1 MENELTRFAKA
12 FPTEADL
19 IKSIATMFRR
29 RTDITGV
36 HILDG
41 THERGKDLV
50 FYAPDPVGQRT
61 LHACVV
67 KNKKIVG
74 TAGSAYSPTT
84 VLEQASQ
91 ALLTP
96 YHAPNGQEEY
106 VSQVHVM
113 CPHEIPA
120 SSLYAIQG
128 GLRGRGSFCCGGQL
142 LEMFKLYWSDFLFD
156 TGSLGIYV
164 TQLQT
169 RIDKDDPVSVLFS
182 DHSVFFGAAGL
193 KKTYVR
199 QKFHITLAHL
209 AFLGAVPTLND
220 IRSRMTLDEANGLRK
235 KLLELVT
242 VLEIP
247 HVRYRSDDTDE
258 PLRIAHLLTDRAEWI
273 KTSWDR
279 AYRDYERELL
289 AQKENPQGRSKA
301 QVHLAFTDLDR
312 DALQEIL
319 AYCATELAFIQR
331 TLTSA
336 NQFVGT
342 VRAATLE
349 MLNATGYLDYCR
361 GQEMAN
367 LLPDLIRATRSES
380 YPLTNVSIQD
390 VHSVLITGPAG
401 YGKSSF
407 CFHNAKADATAL
419 IEKKSTLLPVYVKLH
434 QLASHKLGTYQEE
447 FYVTSELS
455 GLADPANSSGKGRI
469 ERIRLYLDGMDEI
482 PRIERQREITAL
494 ALKAQEND
502 PRIEIVITA
511 RDYVHGPWLN
521 SMPRIKL
528 NELDDAQIDEL
539 VAGLLDE
546 NAEQIAQFHSELKKV
561 PSLKSLMQI
570 PLLATLIVS
579 VFRKRTALP
588 ENRVK
593 LYDIFLDLMC
603 GGWDLVKN
611 VSRPTEFGV
620 RVKLAMLTR
629 LAGLAHINKK
639 RDFTLHE
646 IRIAIKD
653 TNPALEHRY
662 QAMLAEIIQNG
673 VLIRSGSTYAFK
685 HLSFQEY
692 LAALDLN
699 EPSGKKQKKVL
710 KWYLDGDEWWFQTLS
725 FYVGMLGKPQQM
737 EEWIAENSPDAANLT
752 YSIAARITRLLQA
765 IMDSHPGYSSNVLI
779 YAFGFC
785 LMSGQGKM
793 GCSLFA

>member
-19 IKSIATMFRR
+19 IKGIATMFRR

-41 THERGKDLV
+41 THERGKDIV
-50 FYAPDPVGQRT
+50 FYAIDPVGQRT

-74 TAGSAYSPTT
+74 TVGTAYSPTT
-84 VLEQASQ
+84 VLEQARQ
-91 ALLTP
+91 ALQTP
-96 YHAPNGQEEY
+96 YHTPTGQEEY

-113 CPHEIPA
+113 SPHEIPA
-120 SSLYAIQG
+120 SSLYAIQS
-128 GLRGRGSFCCGGQL
+128 GLRGSGTFCCGGQL
-142 LEMFKLYWSDFLFD
+142 LEMFKLYWPDFLFD
-156 TGSLGIYV
+156 SGSLGIYV

-182 DHSVFFGAAGL
+182 DHSVFFGSAGL

-199 QKFHITLAHL
+199 QTFHITLAHL
-209 AFLGAVPTLND
+209 TLLGDVPTLDD
-220 IRSRMTLDEANGLRK
+220 IRSRMTLDKANALHKR
-235 KLLELVT
+235 LLELVAI
-242 VLEIP
+242 LEVP
-247 HVRYRSDDTDE
+247 HIRYRSSDTDT
-258 PLRIAHLLTDRAEWI
+258 PVKIAHMLTDQAEWI
-273 KTSWDR
+273 KTSWEKG
-279 AYRDYERELL
+279 YRDYERDCLTR
-289 AQKENPQGRSKA
+289 KENPQTRSKG
-301 QVHLAFTDLDR
+301 QVQLAFRDTDR
-312 DALQEIL
+312 DVFEVVLP
-319 AYCATELAFIQR
+319 YCVETMSFMQSIV
-331 TLTSA
+331 TTA

-342 VRAATLE
+342 VKAGSLE
-349 MLNATGYLDYCR
+349 MIKSEGYLSYCR

-367 LLPDLIRATRSES
+367 LLPDIIRTTRVES
-380 YPLTNVSIQD
+380 FPLANISIQD
-390 VHSVLITGPAG
+390 VGSVVITGSAG

-407 CFHNAKADATAL
+407 CFHHAKADATAL
-419 IEKKSTLLPVYVKLH
+419 IERKSTVLPVYVKLH

-447 FYVTSELS
+447 FYVTSELRT
-455 GLADPANSSGKGRI
+455 LADPANNAGKGRI

-482 PRIERQREITAL
+482 PRIERQREITEL
-494 ALKAQEND
+494 ALHAQKSD
-502 PRIEIVITA
+502 SRIEIVITA

-539 VAGLLDE
+539 VAGLLDD
-546 NAEQIAQFHSELKKV
+546 NKEQISRFHAELKKV
-561 PSLKSLMQI
+561 PSLKSLMQV

-593 LYDIFLDLMC
+593 LYEIFLDLMC

-611 VSRPTEFGV
+611 VSRPTEFGAQ
-620 RVKLAMLTR
+620 VKLRTLTR
-629 LAGLAHINKK
+629 LAGVAHLNKK
-639 RDFTLHE
+639 RDFTVHE

-653 TNPALEHRY
+653 TNPALESSY
-662 QAMLAEIIQNG
+662 QAMLEEIVQNG
-673 VLIRSGSTYAFK
+673 VLIRSGNTYAFK

-710 KWYLDGDEWWFQTLS
+710 RWYLDGDEWWFQTLS
-725 FYVGMLGKPQQM
+725 FYVGMLGKPQKT
-737 EEWIAENSPDAANLT
+737 EEWVAENAPHPNNMT
-752 YSIAARITRLLQA
+752 YSVAMRASRLLQA
-765 IMDSHPGYSSNVLI
+765 IVDSYPGYSSQRLVELTVKSRS
-779 YAFGFC
+779 
-785 LMSGQGKM
+785 SGE
-793 GCSLFA
+793 SV

>member
-12 FPTEADL
+12 FRTEADL

-50 FYAPDPVGQRT
+50 FYAIDPVGQRT

-67 KNKKIVG
+67 KNKKIAG
-74 TAGSAYSPTT
+74 STGSAYSPMT
-84 VLEQASQ
+84 VLEQAKQ
-91 ALLTP
+91 ALQTSYHTP
-96 YHAPNGQEEY
+96 TGQEEY
-106 VSQVHVM
+106 VSQVHIM
-113 CPHEIPA
+113 CPHELPA

-128 GLRGRGSFCCGGQL
+128 GLRGNGTFCCGGQL
-142 LEMFKLYWSDFLFD
+142 LEMFKLYWPDFLFD
-156 TGSLGIYV
+156 TGSLGIYI
-164 TQLQT
+164 TQLQS

-182 DHSVFFGAAGL
+182 DHSIFFGSAGL

-199 QKFHITLAHL
+199 QSFHVTLAHL
-209 AFLGAVPTLND
+209 AFLGEVPTLKD
-220 IRSRMTLDEANGLRK
+220 LQSRMTLDKANAVRK
-235 KLLELVT
+235 TLMELVAM
-242 VLEIP
+242 LEIP
-247 HVRYRSDDTDE
+247 HVRYRSPDTDE
-258 PLRIAHLLTDRAEWI
+258 PLRIVHLLADRVDWI
-273 KTSWDR
+273 KTSWDK
-279 AYRDYERELL
+279 AYRDYERDSLSRTVT
-289 AQKENPQGRSKA
+289 PQVRSKA
-301 QVHLAFTDLDR
+301 QIQLRFNDSDR
-312 DALQEIL
+312 DEFEQIL
-319 AYCATELAFIQR
+319 SYCATAVSFIQR
-331 TLTSA
+331 TLISA

-342 VRAATLE
+342 VRTVSLE
-349 MLNATGYLDYCR
+349 MLKSDGYLSYCR

-367 LLPDLIRATRSES
+367 LLPDTIRTTRQES
-380 YPLTNVSIQD
+380 YPLSNMNIED
-390 VHSVLITGPAG
+390 VGSVVITGSAG

-407 CFHNAKADATAL
+407 CFHHAKADAIAL

-434 QLASHKLGTYQEE
+434 QLSAHKLGTYQEE

-455 GLADPANSSGKGRI
+455 ALADPENSAGKGRI

-482 PRIERQREITAL
+482 PRIERQREITEL
-494 ALKAQEND
+494 ALQAQVND

-528 NELDDAQIDEL
+528 NELDDAQINEL
-539 VAGLLDE
+539 VAGLLDG
-546 NAEQIAQFHSELKKV
+546 NQEQIVRFHVELKKV

-593 LYDIFLDLMC
+593 LYDIFLDLLC
-603 GGWDLVKN
+603 GGWDLIKN

-620 RVKLAMLTR
+620 PVKLAMLTR
-629 LAGLAHINKK
+629 LAGLAHLNKK
-639 RDFTLHE
+639 RTFTLHD
-646 IRIAIKD
+646 IRIAIRD
-653 TNPALEHRY
+653 SNPSLEPSC
-662 QAMLAEIIQNG
+662 QPMTAEIVQNG

-710 KWYLDGDEWWFQTLS
+710 RWYLGGDEWWFQTLS
-725 FYVGMLGKPQQM
+725 FYVGMLRKPQQT
-737 EEWIAENSPDAANLT
+737 EEWIADNAPNASNMT
-752 YSIAARITRLLQA
+752 YSIAARISRLIQA
-765 IMDSHPGYSSNVLI
+765 INDSYPGYTSQRLQRLTLSTKVN
-779 YAFGFC
+779 
-785 LMSGQGKM
+785 Q
-793 GCSLFA
+793 